1 MTGENDTHKIHGRAL
16 NGYKIRSWGD
26 LVAVA
31 TILAMLLSTV
41 AWGLKLESELN
52 ELRNST
58 DSRLR
63 AVESRI
69 AVGVL
74 PRAEE
79 RLNSQTVTLQRHERR
94 IDRLEQRVDEHNQRH
109 D

>member
-1 MTGENDTHKIHGRAL
+1 MENDDTKIHGTAL

-31 TILAMLLSTV
+31 TLLAMLLATV

-52 ELRNST
+52 ELRSGHNN
-58 DSRLR
+58 RLINLEAR
-63 AVESRI
+63 VANGI
-69 AVGVL
+69 L

-79 RLNSQTVTLQRHERR
+79 RINNQARQLTRCENRL
-94 IDRLEQRVDEHNQRH
+94 DRMEQRLDGHNEEHP
-109 D
+109 